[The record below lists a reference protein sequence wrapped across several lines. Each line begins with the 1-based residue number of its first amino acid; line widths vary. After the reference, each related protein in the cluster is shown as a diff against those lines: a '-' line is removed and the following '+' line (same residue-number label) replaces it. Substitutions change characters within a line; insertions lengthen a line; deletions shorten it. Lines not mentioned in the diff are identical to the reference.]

1 MKFVDFLNE
10 ARTLSDTHDEIKKR
24 WENKKLDGEIQ
35 RSELKK
41 KELEKTVKDHNAAV
55 ENISLLDIRHF

>member
-1 MKFVDFLNE
+1 MKQKGCKMKFVDFLNE
-10 ARTLSDTHDEIKKR
+10 ARTLSDIHDEIKMR

-41 KELEKTVKDHNAAV
+41 KELEKHN
-55 ENISLLDIRHF
+55 